1 MKLKAIVIIALSLLV
16 VEGSFAQVKA
26 KTKKIIV
33 SGYVT
38 DVDEKPLEGVS
49 IIVDD
54 ARSDVVTNKK
64 GFYKIKVK
72 PDTKTIMAYSIN
84 HGGIEV
90 NFTGRTK
97 INFILLADSTNSNYV
112 SPEEGKMFDYG
123 YGKVS
128 KKHSTS
134 SISNV
139 EDNVIKNNTYSDIYE
154 MIKGQVP
161 GVTVRGRQITIR
173 GVSSINA
180 QGNPLFIVNGSETS
194 SIDHINPRD
203 VQSISVLKGTSAAM
217 YGSRGSMG
225 VIVINLKSGNK

>member
-1 MKLKAIVIIALSLLV
+1 MKLKTIIIIAVSLLI
-16 VEGSFAQVKA
+16 VEVSFAQVKEKA
-26 KTKKIIV
+26 KKILV
-33 SGYVT
+33 SGYVK

-49 IIVDD
+49 IILDD
-54 ARSDVVTNKK
+54 TRSDVVTNKK

-139 EDNVIKNNTYSDIYE
+139 DDNVIKNNTYSDIYE
-154 MIKGQVP
+154 MIKSQVP
-161 GVTVRGRQITIR
+161 GVTVRGQQITIR
-173 GVSSINA
+173 GISSISA
-180 QGNPLFIVNGSETS
+180 QGNPLFIVNGSEIS

>member
-1 MKLKAIVIIALSLLV
+1 MKLKTIVIIALSLLV
-16 VEGSFAQVKA
+16 VKVSFAQVKA
-26 KTKKIIV
+26 KTKKILV

-38 DVDEKPLEGVS
+38 DVNEKPLEGVS

-54 ARSDVVTNKK
+54 TRSDVMTNKK

-112 SPEEGKMFDYG
+112 SSEEGKMFDYG

-139 EDNVIKNNTYSDIYE
+139 EDNVIKNTSYTDIYQ
-154 MIKGQVP
+154 MIKGLVP
-161 GVTVRGRQITIR
+161 GVAVSGRQITIR
-173 GVSSINA
+173 GISSMNA
-180 QGNPLFIVNGSETS
+180 QGNPLFVVNGSEIS
-194 SIDHINPRD
+194 SIDHINPTD
-203 VQSISVLKGTSAAM
+203 VQSISVLKGPSAAM

-225 VIVINLKSGNK
+225 VIVITLKSGNK

>member
-1 MKLKAIVIIALSLLV
+1 MKLKTIVIIALSLLV

-26 KTKKIIV
+26 KTNKIIV

-49 IIVDD
+49 IILDD
-54 ARSDVVTNKK
+54 TRSDVVTNKK

-97 INFILLADSTNSNYV
+97 INFILLADSTNTNYV

-128 KKHSTS
+128 KEHSTS

-154 MIKGQVP
+154 MIKSQVP
-161 GVTVRGRQITIR
+161 GVTVRGQQITIR
-173 GVSSINA
+173 GISSLSA
-180 QGNPLFIVNGSETS
+180 QGNPLFIVNGSEIS

>member
-1 MKLKAIVIIALSLLV
+1 MKLKTIVIIALSLLV
-16 VEGSFAQVKA
+16 VEVSFAQEKK
-26 KTKKIIV
+26 KTKKILV

-38 DVDEKPLEGVS
+38 DVYEMPLEGVS

-54 ARSDVVTNKK
+54 AISDVMTNKK
-64 GFYKIKVK
+64 GFYKIKVQ
-72 PDTKTIMAYSIN
+72 PDTKTIMAYSFN

-112 SPEEGKMFDYG
+112 SSEEGKMLDYG

-134 SISNV
+134 SIANV
-139 EDNVIKNNTYSDIYE
+139 EDNVIKDNTYTDIYE
-154 MIKGQVP
+154 MIKGKVA
-161 GVTVRGRQITIR
+161 GVAVTGKQITIR
-173 GVSSINA
+173 GISSLTA
-180 QGNPLFIVNGSETS
+180 QGNPLFVVNGMETN

-203 VQSISVLKGTSAAM
+203 VQSISVLKGPSAAI

-225 VIVINLKSGNK
+225 VIIINLRSGNK